1 MSDALKEPEP
11 QHHKRMTLCT
21 KHIINILTI
30 DTIDIKLRIAVF
42 LFFGYIYIYFFLV
55 YRFFFLKNILCC
67 IERKPTSPKDKRTH
81 ELILKQLR
89 QVIVPQLR
97 TIN

>member
-1 MSDALKEPEP
+1 MYK
-11 QHHKRMTLCT
+11 TYY
-21 KHIINILTI
+21 ILTI
-30 DTIDIKLRIAVF
+30 DPIDNKLRIAVF
-42 LFFGYIYIYFFLV
+42 LFFGYIYIFFMV

-97 TIN
+97 TNN